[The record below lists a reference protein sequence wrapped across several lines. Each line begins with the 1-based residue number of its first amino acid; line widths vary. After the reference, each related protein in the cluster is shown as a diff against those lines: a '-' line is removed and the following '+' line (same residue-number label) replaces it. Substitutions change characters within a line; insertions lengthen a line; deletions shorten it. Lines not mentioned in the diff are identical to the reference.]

1 MGNFSTD
8 AAASTGTN
16 LDSESLKQVEEK
28 LHVKPNIGM
37 HLKCNVP
44 GKSDPIRGVL
54 KWFGHIT
61 NLPKRSNVVVAG
73 VELEKEED
81 LGTNGT
87 FLGKRY
93 FEAAPRRG
101 YFVPI
106 KNCHPI

>member
-1 MGNFSTD
+1 MNQFPVLGS
-8 AAASTGTN
+8 N
-16 LDSESLKQVEEK
+16 LDSESIKQIEEK
-28 LHVKPNIGM
+28 LHIKPNIGM

-54 KWFGHIT
+54 KWYGHIT
-61 NLPKRSNVVVAG
+61 NLPRRSNVVVAG
-73 VELEKEED
+73 VELDKEED

-93 FEAAPRRG
+93 FEAAPKRG